1 MNRRQRESLAKFF
14 YVIAQITFGGLVIGT
29 LAQRGPLDI
38 VALIAGIILTALEVI
53 VALWLESNLSKKGAK
68 YGT

>member
-29 LAQRGPLDI
+29 LSQGGTNTILRVSSG
-38 VALIAGIILTALEVI
+38 VILTFLEVMT
-53 VALWLESNLSKKGAK
+53 ALSLESGAVQRR
-68 YGT
+68 